1 MENFIFCTVTSMA
14 LFKTFL
20 CTADDILDLILTT
33 KYEYNYQKI
42 TVFTTHREAYLGVCQ
57 MSMTKLFAKIIN
69 SCKSLVIF
77 AEKLHPR

>member
-1 MENFIFCTVTSMA
+1 MENFIFFAVTSMA
-14 LFKTFL
+14 LFKTSL
-20 CTADDILDLILTT
+20 YTADDILDLILTT

-69 SCKSLVIF
+69 SRKSLVIF